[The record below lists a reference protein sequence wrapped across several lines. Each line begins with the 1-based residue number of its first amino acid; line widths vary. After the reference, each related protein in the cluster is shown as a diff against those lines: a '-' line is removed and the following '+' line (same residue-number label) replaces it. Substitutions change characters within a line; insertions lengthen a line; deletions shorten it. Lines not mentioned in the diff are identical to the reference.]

1 MTQPSSIPTY
11 ELIDHSNNKLLFNI
25 RRMEDIY
32 DQQKGNTDQPHRH
45 DFYTIIFAKKASGIH
60 LIDFNEY
67 QLSDN
72 LIFFVSPGQVHQI
85 IEKEQS
91 NGWVITFSREFLEEN
106 HIDYCFIE
114 DINLFTDYGQSPP
127 LPLDER
133 EIDILNQYS
142 HQMLTTLSSETKF
155 KMSAIGALLKLFLI
169 TCNNICTL
177 EQKNP
182 QQVHAGTTILKAYKN
197 LVENHFSE
205 WHKVHQYA
213 EELHVTPDHLN
224 RTIKLLIGKTAKE
237 YLQSRIIIAAKRML
251 YFSDLTTKE
260 ISYELGFS
268 EPSNFSNFFKK
279 ITGISPSQYG
289 K

>member
-1 MTQPSSIPTY
+1 
-11 ELIDHSNNKLLFNI
+11 
-25 RRMEDIY
+25 MEDIY

-127 LPLDER
+127 LPLDEQ